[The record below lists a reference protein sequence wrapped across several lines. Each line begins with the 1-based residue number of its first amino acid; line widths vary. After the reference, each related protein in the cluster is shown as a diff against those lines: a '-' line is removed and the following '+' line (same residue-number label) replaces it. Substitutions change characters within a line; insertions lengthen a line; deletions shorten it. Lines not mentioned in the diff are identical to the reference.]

1 MPLIKACIF
10 DLDGVIAN
18 TAKYHFLAWKK
29 LANELNINFTS
40 KDNEKLKGVGRMAS
54 LEIILKL
61 GGVTLDE
68 AEKLLLANKKN
79 KWYLE
84 YISKITTDEILPGVK
99 EFLELLKQNDYKT
112 ALGSTSKNSMTILN
126 KLDLVDYFDSIIDGT
141 KVTKAKPDPEIFLKG
156 AQELGVE
163 SKECV
168 VFEDAEAGI
177 EAAKT
182 ANMFTIGVGS
192 KEILK
197 NANLVIGG
205 FSDITLDIF
214 NSLNYS

>member
-10 DLDGVIAN
+10 DLDGVITN

-40 KDNEKLKGVGRMAS
+40 QDNEKLKGVSRMAS

-61 GGVTLDE
+61 GGVTLDK
-68 AEKLLLANKKN
+68 AEKLLLADKKN

-84 YISKITTDEILPGVK
+84 YISKITSNEILPGVK
-99 EFLELLKQNDYKT
+99 KFLKLLKNHGYKT
-112 ALGSTSKNSMTILN
+112 ALGSASKNSMIILN
-126 KLDLVDYFDSIIDGT
+126 KLDLVDYFDAIIDGT

-156 AQELGVE
+156 AQELGVK

-177 EAAKT
+177 KAAKN
-182 ANMFTIGVGS
+182 ANMFAVGVGS

-197 NANLVIGG
+197 DADLVIGG
-205 FSDITLDIF
+205 FNDISLDIF
-214 NSLNYS
+214 NSLNY